1 MEVFLCPKT
10 QAINVCAFWK
20 DNYSIGNE
28 TMKPILRN
36 LRTGLYFQGG
46 VSWTDNARAAL
57 VYKDIEAALDAA
69 YSSAIP
75 GLELNI
81 LLFNDSRYT
90 VRFDLDE
97 LFSKVDETDLP
108 DSLSHPNGKGN
119 GAPPAQ
125 HDENVWLRKVWIPP
139 RGI

>member
-1 MEVFLCPKT
+1 
-10 QAINVCAFWK
+10 
-20 DNYSIGNE
+20 
-28 TMKPILRN
+28 MKPILRN

-57 VYKDIEAALDAA
+57 VYNDIEAALDAA

-97 LFSKVDETDLP
+97 LFSKVEEADWP
-108 DSLSHPNGKGN
+108 DSLAHPMGQDN
-119 GAPPAQ
+119 GAAPVQ
-125 HDENVWLRKVWIPP
+125 HKEDVWLRKVW
-139 RGI
+139 

>member
-1 MEVFLCPKT
+1 
-10 QAINVCAFWK
+10 
-20 DNYSIGNE
+20 
-28 TMKPILRN
+28 MKPILRN

-57 VYKDIEAALDAA
+57 VYNDIEAALDAA

-81 LLFNDSRYT
+81 LLFNDPRYT

-97 LFSKVDETDLP
+97 LFCKVDVADLTDPLAH
-108 DSLSHPNGKGN
+108 SVQQGHAA
-119 GAPPAQ
+119 APV
-125 HDENVWLRKVWIPP
+125 HREEDVWLRKVWIP
-139 RGI
+139 RR